1 MRVLV
6 TGGAGYIGSHT
17 CLELLTKA
25 HEVFV
30 VDNLSN
36 GNIKAIERVQN
47 ISNRE
52 LEFSKTDI
60 RDGERL
66 DRIFAEFKPE
76 AVIHFAGLKAVGES
90 VNEPLRYYNVNV
102 CGTVSL
108 LEAMDRA
115 DCLNIV
121 FSSSATV
128 YGTPEYLPYDEKHP
142 TSPANP
148 YGRTK
153 LIIEEIIHDWVSA
166 DKKRRGTSLRYF
178 NPIGAHPSGQIG
190 EDPHGVP
197 NNLMPFI
204 SQVASGKQE
213 YLQIFGSDYE
223 TRDGTGERDYIHVM
237 DLVDAHIKALHNQ
250 SRLKPFEV
258 LNIGN
263 GKGITVLELINNFQ
277 LASGASIKYEFLPRR
292 DGDLPAFWANPTRA
306 FEKLSWKPQLTIDH
320 MCRDTWR
327 WQRNNIKGYDAENY
341 KCDKISDLESKD
353 KGHAKN

>member
-1 MRVLV
+1 MKVLV
-6 TGGAGYIGSHT
+6 TGGAGYIGTHT
-17 CLELLTKA
+17 CLELLNKG
-25 HEVFV
+25 HEVFA

-36 GNIKAIERVQN
+36 GHIEAIERVQK
-47 ISNRE
+47 ISNCE
-52 LEFSKTDI
+52 MEFSRTDI
-60 RDGERL
+60 RDDEGL
-66 DRIFAEFKPE
+66 DRIFTEFKPE

-90 VNEPLRYYNVNV
+90 VTEPLKYYNVNV

-128 YGTPEYLPYDEKHP
+128 YGSPEYLPYDEKHP
-142 TSPANP
+142 TCPTNP

-153 LIIEEIIHDWVSA
+153 LIIEEIIHDWVSV
-166 DKKRRGTSLRYF
+166 DKKRRGISLRYF

-204 SQVASGKQE
+204 SQVASGKRE
-213 YLQIFGSDYE
+213 YVQIFGSDYE

-237 DLVDAHIKALHNQ
+237 DLADAHIKALHSQ
-250 SRLKPFEV
+250 PSLKPFEV

-263 GKGITVLELINNFQ
+263 GKGITVLELINNFRR
-277 LASGASIKYEFLPRR
+277 ASGASIKYQLSPRR
-292 DGDLPAFWANPTRA
+292 DGDLPAFWANPSRA
-306 FEKLSWKPQLTIDH
+306 FEKLNWKPHLTIDQ
-320 MCRDTWR
+320 MCKDTWR
-327 WQRNNIKGYDAENY
+327 WQRNNTNGYVFGNY
-341 KCDKISDLESKD
+341 KGVKVSDLGLKD
-353 KGHAKN
+353 KSHAKN